1 MKVKKHIA
9 ISDSG
14 VIYNGATGDS
24 FSVNPIAAEILG
36 LIKKDQ
42 SEDQIRSALQDKY
55 DIIPERLEGDL
66 YDFFAHLRQLN
77 LLEGDE

>member
-1 MKVKKHIA
+1 MKIKKHIA

-14 VIYNGATGDS
+14 VIYNGASGDS

-36 LIKKDQ
+36 LIKKGQ
-42 SEDQIRSALQDKY
+42 NEDQIRSILLDKY
-55 DIIPERLEGDL
+55 DIIPERLEGDM

-77 LLEGDE
+77 LLESDE